1 MKLINFF
8 NIYSCLNESLPT
20 EIAASSSDYSRK
32 RITEKEREIERERE
46 REGAHQ
52 SLVPGNT
59 GIRTRTLQKVRREE
73 KEKKIRSE
81 REREK
86 KIKKT
91 GMTAKSERE

>member
-46 REGAHQ
+46 RE
-52 SLVPGNT
+52 
-59 GIRTRTLQKVRREE
+59 
-73 KEKKIRSE
+73 
-81 REREK
+81 RERK
-86 KIKKT
+86 RGGT
-91 GMTAKSERE
+91 SEFGARKHRN

>member
-1 MKLINFF
+1 
-8 NIYSCLNESLPT
+8 
-20 EIAASSSDYSRK
+20 
-32 RITEKEREIERERE
+32 
-46 REGAHQ
+46 
-52 SLVPGNT
+52 LVPGNT